1 MTSILDRL
9 QSVARAVFGD
19 DTLVLEGTTTAHDVV
34 GWDSLGHVNFMY
46 SVEEEFGVEFTED
59 EFTGFDNVAGLE
71 AILEH
76 KLRAAR

>member
-1 MTSILDRL
+1 MTIHERL
-9 QSVARAVFGD
+9 ESVARAVFGD
-19 DTLVLEGTTTAHDVV
+19 DSLVLDGTTTAHDVT

-71 AILEH
+71 AILES
-76 KLRAAR
+76 KLTAAR